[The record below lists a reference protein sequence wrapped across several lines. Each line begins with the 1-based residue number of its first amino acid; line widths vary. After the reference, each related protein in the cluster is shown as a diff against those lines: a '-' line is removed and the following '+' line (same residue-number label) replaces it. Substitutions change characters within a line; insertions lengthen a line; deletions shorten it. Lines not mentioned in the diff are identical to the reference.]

1 METDAHSIAMFVA
14 QLAIILA
21 AAKLGGEAA
30 ERLFR
35 IPAVIGELS
44 VGILIGPFALGGIDL
59 PLVGPLFY
67 YASDPT
73 HQVAVPI
80 SEVLHSTA
88 EVGAIVLLFM
98 AGLETDLKQ
107 FLRYSGPASLVAL
120 GGVVLPF
127 ALGAGATVAFG
138 YADGFGDIEALFMGA
153 VCTATSIG
161 ITVRVLGDLG
171 RLNTPEGVTTLAA
184 AVLDDVLGI
193 IVLTIVIGI
202 GASGEISLQSSSV
215 VAVRTLGFWVALTV
229 VGVLLSRH
237 ISNLIGRFN
246 VSGAAV
252 ALALGLAFAASALAE
267 AAGLAMIIGAFSM
280 GLALSGTDLAH
291 RLERPLSGVYA
302 FLVPIFFVVTGM
314 MVDVRELGGVW
325 QFGLILTILATV
337 GKVFGC
343 GLPALAVDFNRHG
356 ATRIGFGMLPR
367 GEVALIMASIG
378 ITAGLIDNSLF
389 GVTIM
394 MTLVTTIVAPI
405 VLSRLFRNER
415 PGKRSEERAAE
426 AEGATSA
433 SSPAR
438 EEG

>member
-1 METDAHSIAMFVA
+1 MESDAHSVAMFVA

-21 AAKLGGEAA
+21 AAKLGGEVA
-30 ERLFR
+30 ERFVR
-35 IPAVIGELS
+35 VPAVIGELS

-59 PLVGPLFY
+59 PYVGPLFY
-67 YASDPT
+67 YSPGGVD
-73 HQVAVPI
+73 HQLAVPI

-120 GGVVLPF
+120 GGVVVPF
-127 ALGAGATVAFG
+127 TLGAGATVAFG
-138 YADGFGDIEALFMGA
+138 YADGFGDISALFMGA

-171 RLNTPEGVTTLAA
+171 RLSTPEGVTTLAA

-193 IVLTIVIGI
+193 IVLTIVVGI
-202 GASGEISLQSSSV
+202 GASGELSAQSTGL
-215 VAVRTLGFWVALTV
+215 VAARTLGFWLALTV
-229 VGVLLSRH
+229 VGVLLSKH
-237 ISNLIGRFN
+237 ISKLIGRFN

-252 ALALGLAFAASALAE
+252 ALALALAFAAAVLAE
-267 AAGLAMIIGAFSM
+267 VAGLAMIIGAFSI
-280 GLALSGTDLAH
+280 GLALSGTELAR
-291 RLERPLSGVYA
+291 RLETPLNGVYA

-325 QFGLILTILATV
+325 QFGLVLTLLATV

-343 GLPALAVDFNRHG
+343 GLPALAVDFNRQG

-378 ITAGLIDNSLF
+378 ITEGLINNSLF

-405 VLSRLFRNER
+405 ALSQLFKNEK
-415 PGKRSEERAAE
+415 PGTRSAEQAAE
-426 AEGATSA
+426 VAEG
-433 SSPAR
+433 
-438 EEG
+438 

>member
-1 METDAHSIAMFVA
+1 MDADAHSVAMFVA
-14 QLAIILA
+14 QLAIILV
-21 AAKLGGEAA
+21 AAKLGGEVA
-30 ERLFR
+30 ERFLR

-67 YASDPT
+67 YASGDAG
-73 HQVAVPI
+73 HQLAVPI
-80 SEVLHSTA
+80 SEVLQSTA

-98 AGLETDLKQ
+98 AGLETDLRQ

-127 ALGAGATVAFG
+127 TLGAGATVLFG
-138 YADGFGDIEALFMGA
+138 YADGFGDISALFMGA

-161 ITVRVLGDLG
+161 ITVRVLGDLR
-171 RLNTPEGVTTLAA
+171 RLDTPEGVTTLAA

-193 IVLTIVIGI
+193 IVLTIVVGI
-202 GASGEISLQSSSV
+202 GASGELSPQSISL
-215 VAVRTLGFWVALTV
+215 VAVRTLGFWVVLTV
-229 VGVLLSRH
+229 AGVLLSRH
-237 ISNLIGRFN
+237 ISRLISRFN

-252 ALALGLAFAASALAE
+252 ALALALAFGAAVLAE
-267 AAGLAMIIGAFSM
+267 VAGLAMIIGAFSI
-280 GLALSGTDLAH
+280 GLALSGTDLAQ
-291 RLERPLSGVYA
+291 RLETPLNGVYA

-314 MVDVRELGGVW
+314 MVDVNELGGVW
-325 QFGLILTILATV
+325 RFGIVLTVLATV
-337 GKVFGC
+337 GKVFGS
-343 GLPALAVDFNRHG
+343 GLPALAVDFNHRG

-378 ITAGLIDNSLF
+378 ITEGLINNSLF

-405 VLSRLFRNER
+405 VLSQLFKNER
-415 PGKRSEERAAE
+415 PGTRSAEMSAE
-426 AEGATSA
+426 AA
-433 SSPAR
+433 AR
-438 EEG
+438 E

>member
-1 METDAHSIAMFVA
+1 MESDAHSVAMFVA
-14 QLAIILA
+14 QVAIILV
-21 AAKLGGEAA
+21 AAKLGGEVA
-30 ERLFR
+30 ERFIR
-35 IPAVIGELS
+35 VPAVIGELS

-59 PLVGPLFY
+59 PYVGPLFH
-67 YASDPT
+67 YATGD
-73 HQVAVPI
+73 HQLAVPI
-80 SEVLHSTA
+80 SEVLQSTA

-127 ALGAGATVAFG
+127 TLGAGATVAFG
-138 YADGFGDIEALFMGA
+138 YADGFGAIEALFMGA

-161 ITVRVLGDLG
+161 ITVRVLGDLR
-171 RLNTPEGVTTLAA
+171 RLDTPEGVTTLAA

-193 IVLTIVIGI
+193 IVLTIVVGI
-202 GASGEISLQSSSV
+202 GASGELSLQSTSL
-215 VAVRTLGFWVALTV
+215 VAVRTLGFWIALTV

-237 ISNLIGRFN
+237 ISKLIGRFN

-252 ALALGLAFAASALAE
+252 ALALGLAFAAAVLAE
-267 AAGLAMIIGAFSM
+267 VLGLAMIIGAFSI

-291 RLERPLSGVYA
+291 RLETPLSGVYA

-314 MVDVRELGGVW
+314 TVDVGELGGVW
-325 QFGLILTILATV
+325 QFGLVLTILATL
-337 GKVFGC
+337 GKVLGG
-343 GLPALAVDFNRHG
+343 GLPALAVDFNRRG
-356 ATRIGFGMLPR
+356 AARIGFGMLPR

-378 ITAGLIDNSLF
+378 IAHGLINNSLF

-405 VLSRLFRNER
+405 ALSQLFKNER
-415 PGKRSEERAAE
+415 PGTRSAERAAE
-426 AEGATSA
+426 AA
-433 SSPAR
+433 AR
-438 EEG
+438 EGSDG

>member
-1 METDAHSIAMFVA
+1 MDADAHSVAMFVA
-14 QLAIILA
+14 QLAIILV
-21 AAKLGGEAA
+21 AAKLGGEVA
-30 ERLFR
+30 ERFLR

-67 YASDPT
+67 YASGDAG
-73 HQVAVPI
+73 HQLAVPI
-80 SEVLHSTA
+80 SEVLQSTA

-98 AGLETDLKQ
+98 AGLETDLRQ

-127 ALGAGATVAFG
+127 ALGSGATVLFG

-161 ITVRVLGDLG
+161 ITVRVLGDLR
-171 RLNTPEGVTTLAA
+171 RLDTPEGVTTLAA

-193 IVLTIVIGI
+193 IVLTIVVGI
-202 GASGEISLQSSSV
+202 GASGANGQISLQSISL
-215 VAVRTLGFWVALTV
+215 VAVRTLGFWVVLTV
-229 VGVLLSRH
+229 AGVLLSRH
-237 ISNLIGRFN
+237 ISRLISRFN

-252 ALALGLAFAASALAE
+252 ALALALAFGAAVLAE
-267 AAGLAMIIGAFSM
+267 VAGLAMIIGAFSI
-280 GLALSGTDLAH
+280 GLALSGTDLAQ
-291 RLERPLSGVYA
+291 RLETPLNGVYA

-314 MVDVRELGGVW
+314 MVDVNELGGVW
-325 QFGLILTILATV
+325 QFGIVLTLLATV
-337 GKVFGC
+337 GKVFGS
-343 GLPALAVDFNRHG
+343 GVPALAVDFNRRG

-378 ITAGLIDNSLF
+378 ITEGLIGNSLF

-405 VLSRLFRNER
+405 VLSQLFKNER
-415 PGKRSEERAAE
+415 PGTRSAEMSAE
-426 AEGATSA
+426 AA
-433 SSPAR
+433 AR
-438 EEG
+438 E

>member
-1 METDAHSIAMFVA
+1 MFVA
-14 QLAIILA
+14 QLAIILV
-21 AAKLGGEAA
+21 AAKLGGEVA
-30 ERLFR
+30 ERFLR

-67 YASDPT
+67 YASGDAG
-73 HQVAVPI
+73 HQLAVPI
-80 SEVLHSTA
+80 SEVLQSTA

-98 AGLETDLKQ
+98 AGLETDLRQ

-120 GGVVLPF
+120 GGVVVPF

-161 ITVRVLGDLG
+161 ITVRVLGDLR
-171 RLNTPEGVTTLAA
+171 RLDTPEGVTTLAA

-193 IVLTIVIGI
+193 IVLTIVVGI
-202 GASGEISLQSSSV
+202 GASGTNGEMSLQGTSL
-215 VAVRTLGFWVALTV
+215 VAVRTLGFWVVLTV
-229 VGVLLSRH
+229 TGVLLSRH
-237 ISNLIGRFN
+237 ISRLISRFN

-252 ALALGLAFAASALAE
+252 ALALALAFGAAVLAE
-267 AAGLAMIIGAFSM
+267 VAGLAMIIGAFSI
-280 GLALSGTDLAH
+280 GLALSGTDLAR
-291 RLERPLSGVYA
+291 RLETPLNGVYA

-314 MVDVRELGGVW
+314 MVNVNELGGVW
-325 QFGLILTILATV
+325 QFGIVLTILATV
-337 GKVFGC
+337 GKVFGS
-343 GLPALAVDFNRHG
+343 GLPALAVDFNRRG

-378 ITAGLIDNSLF
+378 ITEGLINNSLF

-405 VLSRLFRNER
+405 VLSRLFKNER
-415 PGKRSEERAAE
+415 PGTRSAERSAE
-426 AEGATSA
+426 AAAKE
-433 SSPAR
+433 
-438 EEG
+438 

>member
-1 METDAHSIAMFVA
+1 MFVA
-14 QLAIILA
+14 QLAIILV

-30 ERLFR
+30 ERFLR
-35 IPAVIGELS
+35 VPAVIGELS

-59 PLVGPLFY
+59 PYLGPLFY
-67 YASDPT
+67 YAAGDAE
-73 HQVAVPI
+73 HQLSVPI

-98 AGLETDLKQ
+98 AGLETDLRQ

-120 GGVVLPF
+120 GGVALPF

-138 YADGFGDIEALFMGA
+138 YADGFGDISALFMGA

-161 ITVRVLGDLG
+161 ITVRVLGDLR
-171 RLNTPEGVTTLAA
+171 RLDTPEGVTTLAA

-193 IVLTIVIGI
+193 IVLTIVVGI
-202 GASGEISLQSSSV
+202 GASGELSAQSAGLV
-215 VAVRTLGFWVALTV
+215 GARTLGFWLVLTV

-237 ISNLIGRFN
+237 ISKLIGRFN

-252 ALALGLAFAASALAE
+252 ALALALAFAAAVLAE
-267 AAGLAMIIGAFSM
+267 VAGLAMIIGAFSI
-280 GLALSGTDLAH
+280 GLALSGTELAR
-291 RLERPLSGVYA
+291 RLETPLNGVYA
-302 FLVPIFFVVTGM
+302 FLVPVFFVVTGM

-325 QFGLILTILATV
+325 QFGLVLTLLATV

-343 GLPALAVDFNRHG
+343 GLPALAVDFNRRG

-378 ITAGLIDNSLF
+378 ITEGLIGNSLF

-405 VLSRLFRNER
+405 ALSQLFKNER
-415 PGKRSEERAAE
+415 PGTRSADSAERAVE
-426 AEGATSA
+426 VAEG
-433 SSPAR
+433 
-438 EEG
+438 

>member
-1 METDAHSIAMFVA
+1 MFVA
-14 QLAIILA
+14 QLAIILV
-21 AAKLGGEAA
+21 AAKLGGEVA
-30 ERLFR
+30 ERFLR

-67 YASDPT
+67 YASSGDAG
-73 HQVAVPI
+73 HQLAVPM
-80 SEVLHSTA
+80 SEVLQSTA

-98 AGLETDLKQ
+98 AGLETDLRQ

-127 ALGAGATVAFG
+127 SLGAGATVLFG
-138 YADGFGDIEALFMGA
+138 YADGFGDISALFMGA

-161 ITVRVLGDLG
+161 ITVRVLGDLR
-171 RLNTPEGVTTLAA
+171 RLDTPEGVTTLAA

-193 IVLTIVIGI
+193 IVLTIVVGI
-202 GASGEISLQSSSV
+202 GASGELSPQSVSL
-215 VAVRTLGFWVALTV
+215 VAVRTLGFWVVLTV
-229 VGVLLSRH
+229 AGVLLSRH
-237 ISNLIGRFN
+237 ISRLISRFN

-252 ALALGLAFAASALAE
+252 ALALALAFGAAVLAE
-267 AAGLAMIIGAFSM
+267 VAGLAMIIGAFSI
-280 GLALSGTDLAH
+280 GLALSGTDLAR
-291 RLERPLSGVYA
+291 RLETPLNGVYA

-314 MVDVRELGGVW
+314 MVDVKELGGVW
-325 QFGLILTILATV
+325 QFGIVLTILATV
-337 GKVFGC
+337 GKVFGS
-343 GLPALAVDFNRHG
+343 GLPALAVDFNRRG

-378 ITAGLIDNSLF
+378 ITEGLISNSLF

-405 VLSRLFRNER
+405 VLSQLFKNER
-415 PGKRSEERAAE
+415 PGTRSGERAAE
-426 AEGATSA
+426 AA
-433 SSPAR
+433 AR
-438 EEG
+438 E

>member
-1 METDAHSIAMFVA
+1 MFVA
-14 QLAIILA
+14 QLAIILV
-21 AAKLGGEAA
+21 AAKLGGEVA
-30 ERLFR
+30 ERFIR
-35 IPAVIGELS
+35 VPAVIGELS

-59 PLVGPLFY
+59 PYVGPLFY
-67 YASDPT
+67 YAVGDAE
-73 HQVAVPI
+73 HQIGVPI
-80 SEVLHSTA
+80 SEVLQSTA

-161 ITVRVLGDLG
+161 ITVRVLGDLR
-171 RLNTPEGVTTLAA
+171 RLDTPEGVTTLAA

-193 IVLTIVIGI
+193 ITLTIVVGI
-202 GASGEISLQSSSV
+202 GASGELSLQSTSL
-215 VAVRTLGFWVALTV
+215 VAVRTLGFWVVLTV

-237 ISNLIGRFN
+237 ISKLIGRFN

-252 ALALGLAFAASALAE
+252 ALALGLAFAAAVLAE
-267 AAGLAMIIGAFSM
+267 VAGLAMIIGAFSI

-291 RLERPLSGVYA
+291 RLEKPLSGVYA

-314 MVDVRELGGVW
+314 MVNVSELGSVW
-325 QFGLILTILATV
+325 QFGLVLTILATL

-343 GLPALAVDFNRHG
+343 GLPSLAVDFNRRG
-356 ATRIGFGMLPR
+356 AARIGFGMLPR

-378 ITAGLIDNSLF
+378 ITNGLITNSLF

-405 VLSRLFRNER
+405 VLSRLFKNER
-415 PGKRSEERAAE
+415 PGTRSAERAAE
-426 AEGATSA
+426 AAGQ
-433 SSPAR
+433 
-438 EEG
+438 